1 MIRIKLTTKITRGFY
16 MRNCYWSVPRWRPC
30 SQRLRSSCRNLC
42 LVKFKLK
49 VYICCSQLTL
59 LQVSVQLLLASSAG
73 SWSSSRVMR
82 PRSRWWLFLI
92 TRIRLAF
99 LFIISGGVNFT
110 SVRRT
115 RQCDNT
121 TRVGKKDGIF
131 KRPHL
136 TKPRKLR
143 SQFIVIVMCP
153 FIFITTLYLHSILL
167 YNLSHFV

>member
-1 MIRIKLTTKITRGFY
+1 MLLTINFVTGVGSAAFGL
-16 MRNCYWSVPRWRPC
+16 V
-30 SQRLRSSCRNLC
+30 CRF
-42 LVKFKLK
+42 LVFLEGDVTMVK
-49 VYICCSQLTL
+49 VMNIFDK
-59 LQVSVQLLLASSAG
+59 G
-73 SWSSSRVMR
+73 
-82 PRSRWWLFLI
+82 
-92 TRIRLAF
+92 IRLAF
-99 LFIISGGVNFT
+99 LFIISGGVTFT
-110 SVRRT
+110 SVRRK

-153 FIFITTLYLHSILL
+153 FIFITTLYLHSIFL